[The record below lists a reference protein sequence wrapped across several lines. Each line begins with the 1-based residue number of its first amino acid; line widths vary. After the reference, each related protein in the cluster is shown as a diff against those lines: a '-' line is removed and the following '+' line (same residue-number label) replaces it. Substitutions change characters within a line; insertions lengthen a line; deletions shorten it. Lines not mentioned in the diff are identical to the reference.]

1 MSKRFDRLQA
11 MIGGGVDPVSAAERA
26 TRLHGHG
33 AGMAMIKAA
42 CRPPVGT
49 GPAVVQVAP
58 ARGPVVEFRPV
69 ALFERGDGSIE
80 ARPDSFDG
88 RSVIRRG
95 DAFDRMQD
103 QADRAARIARRRRVL
118 LFTRGQIDIGREYQ
132 ALVERHRAAGVK
144 LSSIEGRAGGTG
156 NGGGFLEAVL
166 RDRERI
172 DELRRRI
179 GDGMAL
185 SLRRIRPSARGSR
198 RAITDRALV
207 DMVCLEERTIT
218 EVISLHGWKKCG
230 GTIVAARAALV
241 AALERM
247 RG

>member
-1 MSKRFDRLQA
+1 MGKRFEQLQA
-11 MIGGGVDPVSAAERA
+11 MIGGAADPVMVAERV
-26 TRLHGHG
+26 TRQHGPG
-33 AGMAMIKAA
+33 AGMALMKAA
-42 CRPPVGT
+42 CRPPAGT
-49 GPAVVQVAP
+49 GPALVQVAP
-58 ARGPVVEFRPV
+58 ARGHMVAFQPV
-69 ALFERGDGSIE
+69 AMFQRGDGAIE

-88 RSVIRRG
+88 RRVTRRG
-95 DAFDRMQD
+95 DAFDRMQEH
-103 QADRAARIARRRRVL
+103 ADRAARLAGRRRVL
-118 LFTRGQIDIGREYQ
+118 LFTPGQIDIGREYQ

-144 LSSIEGRAGGTG
+144 LSSIEGRMGGSG
-156 NGGGFLEAVL
+156 DGGAFIVSVL

-172 DELRRRI
+172 DDLRRKI
-179 GDGMAL
+179 GNGTAL

-218 EVISLHGWKKCG
+218 EVISAHGWKKCG
-230 GTIVAARAALV
+230 STIVAARAALV